1 MKPEVAISDHILPS
15 LRLAQAV
22 NSHFRF
28 AYRHKFPG
36 WTKPMAQY
44 FEIHPDN
51 PQHRLIQQAVRII
64 DQGGLI
70 VYPTD
75 SSYALGCHIGDK
87 SAMERIQRL
96 RKLDKKHHFT
106 LVCSDLS
113 EIGEYA
119 KVDNSSY
126 RLLKSLTPG
135 PYTFLLKATSEVPRR
150 LMNPKR
156 KTIGLRVPDNNITR
170 AILSE
175 LGQPIM
181 SSTLIEPGKYDALDD
196 ARAIRKKFE
205 HDVDLVIDGGTCGI
219 EPTTV
224 INLIDGI
231 PEVLRYGKGNVDFL
245 ED

>member
-1 MKPEVAISDHILPS
+1 
-15 LRLAQAV
+15 
-22 NSHFRF
+22 
-28 AYRHKFPG
+28 
-36 WTKPMAQY
+36 MAQF

-51 PQHRLIQQAVRII
+51 PQKRLIQQTVKII
-64 DQGGLI
+64 EQGGLI

-75 SSYALGCHIGDK
+75 SSYALGCHLGNK

-96 RKLDKKHHFT
+96 RKLDNKHHFT

-113 EIGEYA
+113 EIGTYA

-126 RLLKSLTPG
+126 RLMKNLTPG

-156 KTIGLRVPDNNITR
+156 KTIGVRVPEHVITH
-170 AILSE
+170 AILEE

-181 SSTLIEPGKYDALDD
+181 SSTLIEPGSYDALDD
-196 ARAIRKKFE
+196 AEAIRDKFQ
-205 HDVDLVIDGGTCGI
+205 HQVDLVIDGGVCGI

-224 INLIDGI
+224 INLIDGN
-231 PEVLRYGKGNVDFL
+231 PEILRYGKGDVEFL
-245 ED
+245 ES

>member
-1 MKPEVAISDHILPS
+1 
-15 LRLAQAV
+15 
-22 NSHFRF
+22 
-28 AYRHKFPG
+28 
-36 WTKPMAQY
+36 MAQY
-44 FEIHPDN
+44 FEIHAQN
-51 PQHRLIQQAVRII
+51 PQKRLIKQAVKII
-64 DQGGLI
+64 DEGGLI
-70 VYPTD
+70 IYPTD

-126 RLLKSLTPG
+126 RLLKKLTPG

-156 KTIGLRVPDNNITR
+156 KTIGLRVPDNVITH

-181 SSTLIEPGKYDALDD
+181 SSTLIEPGKNDAMDD
-196 ARAIRKKFE
+196 AEMIRNRFE
-205 HDVDLVIDGGTCGI
+205 HEVDLVIDGGACGI

-224 INLIDGI
+224 ISLIDSN

-245 ED
+245 EG

>member
-1 MKPEVAISDHILPS
+1 
-15 LRLAQAV
+15 
-22 NSHFRF
+22 
-28 AYRHKFPG
+28 
-36 WTKPMAQY
+36 MAQY

-51 PQHRLIQQAVRII
+51 PQKRLIQQAVRII

-70 VYPTD
+70 AYPTD

-96 RKLDKKHHFT
+96 RKLDNKHHFT

-113 EIGEYA
+113 EIGVYA

-126 RLLKSLTPG
+126 RLMKNLTPG

-156 KTIGLRVPDNNITR
+156 KTIGLRVPDHVITH

-181 SSTLIEPGKYDALDD
+181 SSTLIEPGKQDPMDD
-196 ARAIRKKFE
+196 AEMIRERFQHE
-205 HDVDLVIDGGTCGI
+205 IDLVIDGGPCGN
-219 EPTTV
+219 EATTV
-224 INLIDGI
+224 INLIDGN
-231 PEVLRYGKGNVDFL
+231 PEIVREGKGNVDFL
-245 ED
+245 EY